1 MTTTLSERKKYPIYI
16 LLDVSASMRH
26 SPSGGRPPQAAF
38 NEMIPDLVMSLSDS
52 RSLAKAAWISVIA
65 FGNEPELL
73 CPMTALTDPVLI
85 RSPQDGTQTN
95 YVAALRF
102 LHDRIGLDGKT
113 IEARGAGQHHRTK
126 VAPPLVFFIT
136 DGAPYASG
144 RYQLP
149 EEWMP
154 HRNRIVSAPVSA
166 RIAAIGLTGAHPGT
180 LAAIATGRPGGQQNA
195 FIATSG
201 ATGDS
206 LAGSVITVIERS
218 IKLSVQAGEMVIEVP
233 DGMRR
238 VDG

>member
-1 MTTTLSERKKYPIYI
+1 MTTMLSERKTYPIYI

-26 SPSGGRPPQAAF
+26 SPSGRRAPLAAF

-65 FGNEPELL
+65 FGDEAELL
-73 CPMTALTDPVLI
+73 CPMTALTDPVHI
-85 RSPQDGTQTN
+85 RSPRDGRQTD
-95 YVAALRF
+95 YVAVLRF
-102 LHDRIGLDGKT
+102 LHGRIGPDARA
-113 IEARGAGQHHRTK
+113 IEASGTGQNYRTK

-136 DGAPYASG
+136 DGAPYARD
-144 RYQLP
+144 RYQRP
-149 EEWMP
+149 DEWMP
-154 HRNRIVSAPVSA
+154 YRDRIVGAPVSA

-180 LAAIATGRPGGQQNA
+180 LSAIATGRPGGRQNA

-201 ATGDS
+201 ATGDG
-206 LAGSVITVIERS
+206 LAGSVISVIERS